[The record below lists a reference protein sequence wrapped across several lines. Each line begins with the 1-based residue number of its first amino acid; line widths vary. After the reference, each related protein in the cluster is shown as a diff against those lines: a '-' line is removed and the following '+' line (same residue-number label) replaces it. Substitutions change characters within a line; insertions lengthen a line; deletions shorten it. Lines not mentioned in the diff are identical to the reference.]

1 MAGYHYQVQN
11 HPNKFVVYPKFLS
24 HALKVRQSSKY
35 PQLDQ
40 HEERLMDQL
49 ATSWSKGQKITV
61 LLTMR
66 MCEDASASTV
76 HRRLKT
82 LRIKGM
88 LDLELDQDDNRV
100 KFIVPTELAK
110 TYITA
115 LGQSV
120 VMAAGTERP

>member
-1 MAGYHYQVQN
+1 MQH
-11 HPNKFVVYPKFLS
+11 KLDIYPRFLS
-24 HALKVRQSSKY
+24 HVLQVRQSAEF

-49 ATSWSKGQKITV
+49 ATSWTQGKKITV
-61 LLTMR
+61 LFAMR
-66 MCEDASASTV
+66 MCDDASASTV

-120 VMAAGTERP
+120 VMAAGAERP

>member
-1 MAGYHYQVQN
+1 MQN

-49 ATSWSKGQKITV
+49 ATSWSIDKKITV
-61 LLTMR
+61 LMAMR
-66 MCEDASASTV
+66 MCDDASASTV

-82 LRIKGM
+82 LRLKGM
-88 LDLELDQDDNRV
+88 LDLQLDADDNRV
-100 KFIVPTELAK
+100 KYIIPTDLAK
-110 TYITA
+110 SYITE

-120 VMAAGTERP
+120 VMAAGAELP